1 MDYYDDNPLKV
12 NTFMP
17 HIKKMRKEQRKA
29 RKALK
34 AKRKAD
40 KLAMNEGQI
49 DENQNDSN
57 DSFEY
62 RDYYELE
69 KMKKIIKI
77 SLQETFNWDELEEDL
92 RRENMG
98 SDDDLGSDYENE
110 DENYPDEH
118 DE

>member
-12 NTFMP
+12 NKFMP

-34 AKRKAD
+34 AKRMAEK
-40 KLAMNEGQI
+40 KEGQMNNKNQK
-49 DENQNDSN
+49 ENDV
-57 DSFEY
+57 DDEY

-69 KMKKIIKI
+69 RMKKIIKI
-77 SLQETFNWDELEEDL
+77 SLQETFNWDELEEEL
-92 RRENMG
+92 NKRNAKIEE
-98 SDDDLGSDYENE
+98 DLGSDYEND